1 MDALFLYDFQRERG
15 WKAKKGIV
23 YGFFEGIESGITSS
37 SWQVHP
43 SSSPGRARGYPDVS
57 P

>member
-23 YGFFEGIESGITSS
+23 YGFLRVLN
-37 SWQVHP
+37 QVSLVVHGKYIRP
-43 SSSPGRARGYPDVS
+43 LVRAEPGDIRM
-57 P
+57 